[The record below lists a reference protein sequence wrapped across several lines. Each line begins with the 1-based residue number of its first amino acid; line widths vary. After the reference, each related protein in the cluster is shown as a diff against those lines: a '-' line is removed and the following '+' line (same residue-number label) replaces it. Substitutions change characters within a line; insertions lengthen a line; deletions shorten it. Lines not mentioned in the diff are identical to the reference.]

1 VGSLPRWLPYA
12 NRLVMA
18 ASRLGAP
25 LGTIQVLHV
34 PGRRSG
40 RPRATPVSPFGVG
53 GREYVIAGLPDAD
66 WARNAAAAGH
76 GRLARGRSSREV
88 GLVEVTDPVARRDVV
103 RAFPGQVPHGV
114 PFFVRIGLVTGP
126 DPEEFA
132 RASDRVRVFE
142 ILGSR

>member
-1 VGSLPRWLPYA
+1 MGSLPRWLPYA
-12 NRLVMA
+12 NRLVKA

-76 GRLARGRSSREV
+76 GRLARGRNSREV
-88 GLVEVTDPVARRDVV
+88 ALVEVTDPVARRDVV

-132 RASDRVRVFE
+132 QASDRVRVFE